1 MSFFHSAQLVP
12 SSASLLE
19 ALAARYTMERL
30 SWRANDFLERNEIA
44 ACESD
49 ESSAGMTYSFIT
61 LLLAALAILGGHF
74 LKSPFFP
81 PRLALSTSRD
91 CYLGNFRKVGTFL
104 RVPLF

>member
-61 LLLAALAILGGHF
+61 LLLAVLAILGGHF
-74 LKSPFFP
+74 LKLLFP
-81 PRLALSTSRD
+81 LRFALSTSRD